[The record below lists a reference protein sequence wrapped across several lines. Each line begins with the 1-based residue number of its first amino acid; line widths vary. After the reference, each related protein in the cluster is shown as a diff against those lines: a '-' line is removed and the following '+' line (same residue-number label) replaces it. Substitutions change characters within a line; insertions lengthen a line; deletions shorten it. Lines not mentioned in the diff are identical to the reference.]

1 MGGVKIQ
8 KQLTPRKSSVS
19 VQNFFRKY
27 ECISSC
33 NLPISS
39 NLLKNSIRKTS
50 FFVLFELLSMYD
62 LLLPHRMN
70 GLIILPVFVV
80 RTLMKKQV
88 SWYKLGI
95 QFNPLSAS
103 MAKWS
108 NTLKQFVSSFL
119 TNCLSV
125 FDLFVRLVLKGLR
138 HQTDVT
144 FKSNK
149 YKNSC
154 DVAVN

>member
-62 LLLPHRMN
+62 LLLPHSMN
-70 GLIILPVFVV
+70 GLIILRVFFV
-80 RTLMKKQV
+80 RTLMKNQV

-108 NTLKQFVSSFL
+108 NTLKQFASSFL